1 MTYKNSKNE
10 IFYDTYLLTK
20 ILGVNLSYLKREMK
34 KYQFP
39 RSSYI
44 KYNNKHL
51 YTEAAIIDFINSLVV
66 SSLEKDIRE
75 LSKKIKPTNE
85 I

>member
-20 ILGVNLSYLKREMK
+20 ILGVNLSYLKREIK
-34 KYQFP
+34 KYGFSQTC
-39 RSSYI
+39 YI

-51 YTEAAIIDFINSLVV
+51 YNEAAIVDFINCLIIRSI
-66 SSLEKDIRE
+66 EKDIQK
-75 LSKKIKPTNE
+75 LSQKIDPSK
-85 I
+85 

>member
-10 IFYDTYLLTK
+10 IFYDIHLLTQ

-34 KYQFP
+34 KYGFAK
-39 RSSYI
+39 SSYI

-51 YTEAAIIDFINSLVV
+51 YTEAVIIDFINSLVV
-66 SSLEKDIRE
+66 ISLEKDIKE
-75 LSKKIKPTNE
+75 LSKKIKHYNE
-85 I
+85 A